1 MSGNAMNIYNFDML
15 QMYFGRDQYVTDV
28 IGIKQP
34 TIGQIVDYGEQ
45 QIYALIAPFIMNPTS
60 CRVKLWDSGIDWNK
74 ISEWELFLSTY
85 KTLIE
90 YDTSIVFGDL
100 DFASLKLYRDKN
112 DGVFLFDP
120 DSKVF
125 INETVYTYM
134 SKQIRTMFNMHPK
147 VEKAKGKTTKEWII
161 EEEREKQRLAK
172 ADENNSR
179 STLLALVSAMVNH
192 AGFKYKRSELEEIG
206 IVEFMDSVQRLQV
219 YENATALMSGIYS
232 GMVDASKIDKNEFN
246 WLRELY
252 VA

>member
-1 MSGNAMNIYNFDML
+1 
-15 QMYFGRDQYVTDV
+15 
-28 IGIKQP
+28 
-34 TIGQIVDYGEQ
+34 
-45 QIYALIAPFIMNPTS
+45 MNPTS

-134 SKQIRTMFNMHPK
+134 SK
-147 VEKAKGKTTKEWII
+147 
-161 EEEREKQRLAK
+161 
-172 ADENNSR
+172 
-179 STLLALVSAMVNH
+179 
-192 AGFKYKRSELEEIG
+192 
-206 IVEFMDSVQRLQV
+206 
-219 YENATALMSGIYS
+219 
-232 GMVDASKIDKNEFN
+232 
-246 WLRELY
+246 
-252 VA
+252 

>member
-1 MSGNAMNIYNFDML
+1 MSGNAMNIYDFDML

-125 INETVYTYM
+125 INETVYT
-134 SKQIRTMFNMHPK
+134 QL
-147 VEKAKGKTTKEWII
+147 KAKQQKNGLLKKNVKSKDWQRQTKT
-161 EEEREKQRLAK
+161 
-172 ADENNSR
+172 
-179 STLLALVSAMVNH
+179 
-192 AGFKYKRSELEEIG
+192 
-206 IVEFMDSVQRLQV
+206 IVVPRYWLQS
-219 YENATALMSGIYS
+219 LQ
-232 GMVDASKIDKNEFN
+232 
-246 WLRELY
+246 W
-252 VA
+252 